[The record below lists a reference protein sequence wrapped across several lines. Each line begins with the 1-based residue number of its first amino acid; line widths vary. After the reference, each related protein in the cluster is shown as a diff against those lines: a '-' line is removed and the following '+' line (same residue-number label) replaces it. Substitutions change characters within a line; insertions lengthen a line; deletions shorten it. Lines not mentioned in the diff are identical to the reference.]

1 MEAYAS
7 SSVSCVQ
14 GPIARG
20 VGRKCSKLGRNLSG
34 SGETVEVERARAQG
48 GGLGAPSKPIGRVFQ
63 AHLRPLDQAHPM
75 VGPWE
80 TIGGAASRAHPSP
93 DPPCCASSPPTSA
106 RS

>member
-20 VGRKCSKLGRNLSG
+20 GAGRKCSKLGRNLSG
-34 SGETVEVERARAQG
+34 SGETVEVERARAH
-48 GGLGAPSKPIGRVFQ
+48 RVEAWARSRRAFQ

-80 TIGGAASRAHPSP
+80 RIGGAASRAHPSP
-93 DPPCCASSPPTSA
+93 DPP
-106 RS
+106 